1 MIRDF
6 SIISFSESTKGS
18 DSEDDFLRQKS
29 KTKVASDSDSDS
41 DIGTKKGEILKDS
54 FLQST
59 SRSAI
64 IASTCDALG
73 EFLLHLFISLLS

>member
-1 MIRDF
+1 MKEIF
-6 SIISFSESTKGS
+6 QSFVFSFSESTKGS
-18 DSEDDFLRQKS
+18 DSEDDFLRVKS

-41 DIGTKKGEILKDS
+41 DIGTKKCEILKDY

-64 IASTCDALG
+64 IASTCEAFG
-73 EFLLHLFISLLS
+73 EF